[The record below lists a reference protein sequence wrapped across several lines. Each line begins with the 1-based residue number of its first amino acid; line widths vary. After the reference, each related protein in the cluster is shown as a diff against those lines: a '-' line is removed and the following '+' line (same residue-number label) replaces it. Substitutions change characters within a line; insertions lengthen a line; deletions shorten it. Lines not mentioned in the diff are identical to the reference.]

1 MKKSLAGSAI
11 LLTLALAGGLVATA
25 AQASAAADAVQAAST
40 TAAPSPEQTADL
52 AARLT
57 ALRPTGGSTIAAQ
70 LAAQLDIDDDL
81 SAAVIPTACNPSTP
95 VRDWAVAQRADWTAA
110 DQLFADAVQWYKPLL
125 NDAVLWSQD
134 AGSTFGLNG
143 EFSTELTNTFRDLRR
158 FWDIDG
164 SGIRMVP
171 MKGTMLTDQ
180 ARMYRLFHV
189 AYGLNDATSTEYANE
204 VVTTLNQEKFDY
216 GHHPYFS
223 FNAFA
228 FAGAVIPGFDIPKMI
243 VMGDGILEAFK
254 AIGYSDVTA
263 QAILAHEYGHHVQF
277 QRNLFQT
284 TLTGPEATRRTE
296 LMADSYA
303 AYFLTHARGD
313 ALQYKRIQ
321 QFNQVFFQL
330 GDCGFTNGGHHG
342 THTQRLRAA
351 DWGYSVASSAANQG
365 HILPTL
371 TFAGLFETQLPALV
385 AP

>member
-25 AQASAAADAVQAAST
+25 AQASAATDAVQAAST
-40 TAAPSPEQTADL
+40 AATRSPEQTADL

-57 ALRPTGGSTIAAQ
+57 ALRPTGTSTVAGQLEAQ
-70 LAAQLDIDDDL
+70 VEIDDDL
-81 SAAVIPTACNPSTP
+81 SAAVVPTACNPSTP
-95 VRDWAVAQRADWTAA
+95 VRDWAAAQRADWTAA
-110 DQLFADAVQWYKPLL
+110 DQLFADALNSFQPLL
-125 NDAVLWSQD
+125 YDAVLWPQD

-143 EFSTELTNTFRDLRR
+143 EFSTELTHTFGDLRR

-164 SGIRMVP
+164 SDIRMVP

-189 AYGLNDATSTEYANE
+189 VYGLNDAISTALADE
-204 VVTTLNQEKFDY
+204 VVATMNQEKFDY
-216 GHHPYFS
+216 GNHPFFS

-228 FAGAVIPGFDIPKMI
+228 YPGAVIPGFVVPKMI
-243 VMGDGILEAFK
+243 VMGDGVLEAFK

-296 LMADSYA
+296 LMADSFA

-321 QFNQVFFQL
+321 QFDQVFFQL
-330 GDCGFTNGGHHG
+330 GDCGFTNPGHHG

-351 DWGYSVASSAANQG
+351 DWGYSVVQNSPNQG
-365 HILPTL
+365 HILPSL
-371 TFAGLFETQLPALV
+371 SFAALFEPQLPALV
-385 AP
+385 A